1 MPNLPAVVGSL
12 FPEVKS
18 LPIAALLDAS
28 LTVWRGKDVLE
39 FIDGLSTNKVTELK
53 SGQLIRTIFTDSNAK
68 IIDCVTL
75 FHMGEFVVAVGHL
88 PFLDK
93 LLKHTSRRILGQDV
107 TITDITQR
115 NDLFIEFD
123 CINDSDD
130 VGTFSS
136 EGDITRGNITSSYSL
151 IVVGKGNGP
160 INLEKFEK
168 FNQWRIINKIP
179 WHGYEIT
186 NSFHPFAC
194 GLEDLVHL
202 QKGCYIGQEIL
213 ARMHSR
219 GRQGK
224 SLSQVDTLTCKP
236 SSITTMGETQ
246 SLAIIRC

>member
-1 MPNLPAVVGSL
+1 MQILPAVVGSL
-12 FPEVKS
+12 FPEVAS

-28 LTVWRGKDVLE
+28 LTLWRGKDVLQ

-75 FHMGEFVVAVGHL
+75 FHMGEFVVTAGHL
-88 PFLDK
+88 PFLEK

-107 TITDITQR
+107 SITDITQL
-115 NDLFIEFD
+115 NELFIEFD
-123 CINDSDD
+123 CTNDSADI
-130 VGTFSS
+130 GSFSS
-136 EGDITRGNITSSYSL
+136 EGEITRGNISGNMSL
-151 IVVGKGNGP
+151 IVSSKGNGP
-160 INLEKFEK
+160 SNLENFEI
-168 FNQWRIINKIP
+168 FNLWRINNKVP

-194 GLEDLVHL
+194 GLEELVHQ

-219 GRQGK
+219 GKQGK
-224 SLSQVDTLTCKP
+224 ILSQVDTLTCKP